1 MDNYASEQYSSARR
15 LGQKEY
21 SRSISRGQT
30 GYLPFL
36 EGVLKNIEI
45 INEIDLGVIDIPLK
59 KIIGTYTYA
68 RSRSFANNFMPILG
82 VNSEFGQKWTSL
94 CAIHL
99 NEGIR
104 DSIKVYEYLNWFYV
118 VEGNKRVSVL
128 KYFGAYSFHAEVIR
142 LIPKR
147 DDSDINISIY
157 YEFLDFNKK
166 TGINAIWFTRR
177 NCFSKLLAYLEGYDP
192 EISGIY
198 PNKYKCFT
206 SSIYFPFR
214 KVYLE
219 SGGQRLPITTGDAFL
234 EFIKVYGMPSE
245 IDETLLK
252 SKLSLFIMELE
263 QLSDNQ
269 TVDVQTIPIEDG
281 ENIISTLTTFVR
293 PKRHLKVAFVY
304 AGNAQ
309 NSSWTYSQEMGRNHV
324 DNVLKDSIETSFVD
338 NVPESIEAFDQL
350 KALAEDGNDVVFVTS
365 PAFINATL
373 KAALEFPETKFLNC
387 SETHSFKHVNTYF
400 GRIYEPRFLAGVVA
414 GAVTKSN
421 ILGYVG
427 THPIPGV
434 INGINSFAL
443 GARMVNPDARV
454 RVQWLDC
461 WDSTDS
467 ARAAGS
473 ALVKDGADIISH
485 HDTLS
490 NRAFSKEFGVYAVLN
505 GDAPGCC
512 TESGHIAAPVWNWGI
527 FYEKMLR
534 NIMVNSRKI
543 FGPGQKVVNFWWGMD
558 SGIVDFFYSKRL
570 VPRETQKL
578 INFLKSMIIN
588 GVYHPFTGPVYSQ
601 HQELKIRQDE
611 IATREQIITMNW
623 FVDIVDSELPP
634 IADPFGEKDLMQ
646 GIVEQ
651 VFM

>member
-1 MDNYASEQYSSARR
+1 MANDASAHYSDARR
-15 LGQKEY
+15 LGLKEY
-21 SRSISRGQT
+21 SKCISRGQS

-45 INEIDLGVIDIPLK
+45 INEIDLGVVDVPLK
-59 KIIGTYTYA
+59 KIIGTYTYS

-82 VNSEFGQKWTSL
+82 VGTEFGHKWTAL
-94 CAIHL
+94 CGIHL

-104 DSIKVYEYLNWFYV
+104 DSITVYEFLNWFYV

-128 KYFGAYSFHAEVIR
+128 KYFDAYSYHAKVLR

-147 DDSDINISIY
+147 DESDINISIY
-157 YEFLDFNKK
+157 YEFLDFYKK

-177 NCFSKLLAYLEGYDP
+177 SSFSKLLAYLEGFNP
-192 EISGIY
+192 EIAGLYSD
-198 PNKYKCFT
+198 KYKLFT
-206 SSIYFPFR
+206 NSIYLPFR
-214 KVYLE
+214 KIYLE
-219 SGGQRLPITTGDAFL
+219 LGGQKLPITTGDAFL
-234 EFIKVYGMPSE
+234 EYIKVYGMPSE
-245 IDETLLK
+245 IDETVLK
-252 SKLSLFIMELE
+252 PKLSLFIMELG
-263 QLSDNQ
+263 QLADNQ
-269 TVDVQTIPIEDG
+269 TVDVQTMPMEDG
-281 ENIISTLTTFVR
+281 ESIISTLTTFVM
-293 PKRHLKVAFVY
+293 PKKHLKVAFVY
-304 AGNAQ
+304 AGNVQ

-338 NVPESIEAFDQL
+338 NVPESLEAYDQL

-373 KAALEFPETKFLNC
+373 KAALEYPDTKFLNC

-400 GRIYEPRFLAGVVA
+400 GRIYEPRFLAGVVS
-414 GAVTKSN
+414 GAVTRSN

-443 GARMVNPDARV
+443 GARMVNPKARV
-454 RVQWLDC
+454 RVQWLNR
-461 WDSTDS
+461 WDDIES
-467 ARAAGS
+467 AEAASS
-473 ALVKDGADIISH
+473 ALIKEGADIISH

-505 GDAPGCC
+505 DQEDGCC
-512 TESGHIAAPVWNWGI
+512 AESGHIAAPVWNWGI

-534 NIMVNSRKI
+534 NILVNSRKI
-543 FGPGQKVVNFWWGMD
+543 VGPGQKTVNFWWGMD

-578 INFLKSMIIN
+578 VNFLKNMIVS
-588 GVYHPFTGPVYSQ
+588 GMFHPFTGPIFNQ
-601 HQELKIRQDE
+601 NQELKVRQGE

-623 FVDIVDSELPP
+623 FVDMIDSEMPL
-634 IADPFGEKDLMQ
+634 IADPYGEKDLLQ
-646 GIVEQ
+646 GIVE
-651 VFM
+651 